1 MINQDRGYMA
11 LTKQSFNPQA
21 TFMQA
26 VKDPSLMIREAGN
39 GGYSTTSNAYFKYV
53 EAERKISRN
62 ERVIMNL
69 DKNMRHV
76 KGYPH
81 TLINT
86 ETQRKSLEENNQRRT
101 KSMENENASVLGP
114 PSQVQFTLEKWN
126 EVYGKNADIAVMVA
140 LVQRK

>member
-1 MINQDRGYMA
+1 
-11 LTKQSFNPQA
+11 
-21 TFMQA
+21 MQA
-26 VKDPSLMIREAGN
+26 VKDPSLMTREAGN
-39 GGYSTTSNAYFKYV
+39 GGYSTASNAYFKYV

-86 ETQRKSLEENNQRRT
+86 GAMFGETQRKSLEENNKRRT

-114 PSQVQFTLEKWN
+114 PS
-126 EVYGKNADIAVMVA
+126 
-140 LVQRK
+140 